1 MDFPVT
7 FFAPCA
13 PAVNVNAAMCG
24 IAELHDT
31 KMSDEKFA
39 MPACMVTS
47 VPVRATPGEFVVAVI
62 TTVLCQGH
70 RCCQASG

>member
-1 MDFPVT
+1 
-7 FFAPCA
+7 
-13 PAVNVNAAMCG
+13 MCG

-31 KMSDEKFA
+31 KISDEKFA

-62 TTVLCQGH
+62 TTVLSVVSRTPLLSSIWRPETQ
-70 RCCQASG
+70 